1 MLNDMGILADSV
13 RYYHDA
19 DAFTATNLYH
29 VPHAGSYHC
38 DETYGMQR
46 NYLDICQMLVVDEGE
61 LSVTYRGETRTAGPG
76 SLILL
81 DCREPHSY
89 HALTPIRMR
98 WFHFAGSGS
107 TAYTHLILNTH
118 GFILPTGSNAE
129 IEECVRRIMVSVHQ
143 NQPNPHII
151 SLTIN
156 KLLVLLVLV
165 LGEKKKSDL
174 EIAIQDSAD
183 YMTYNYAD
191 KSLSIE
197 HLSQRAALST
207 CYYMRKFKEY
217 QPGEIRCGPPGPGGA
232 GVRLRHPGLYR
243 AVGVLQPAPPAP
255 LLSGRHGG
263 TGRAV
268 HPGLPRPAPAYF
280 YQVNTGRRRSP
291 HVPRPHSH

>member
-129 IEECVRRIMVSVHQ
+129 IEECAPYCVRTLCGKVLPKREVDACSF
-143 NQPNPHII
+143 
-151 SLTIN
+151 LAGWAE
-156 KLLVLLVLV
+156 LVC
-165 LGEKKKSDL
+165 
-174 EIAIQDSAD
+174 
-183 YMTYNYAD
+183 
-191 KSLSIE
+191 LSINN
-197 HLSQRAALST
+197 
-207 CYYMRKFKEY
+207 C
-217 QPGEIRCGPPGPGGA
+217 PC
-232 GVRLRHPGLYR
+232 
-243 AVGVLQPAPPAP
+243 
-255 LLSGRHGG
+255 
-263 TGRAV
+263 
-268 HPGLPRPAPAYF
+268 
-280 YQVNTGRRRSP
+280 
-291 HVPRPHSH
+291 

>member
-98 WFHFAGSGS
+98 WFHFAGSVGLGNGIYRNRC
-107 TAYTHLILNTH
+107 AWFHLD
-118 GFILPTGSNAE
+118 GFLDIY
-129 IEECVRRIMVSVHQ
+129 VH
-143 NQPNPHII
+143 
-151 SLTIN
+151 
-156 KLLVLLVLV
+156 
-165 LGEKKKSDL
+165 
-174 EIAIQDSAD
+174 SA
-183 YMTYNYAD
+183 
-191 KSLSIE
+191 
-197 HLSQRAALST
+197 
-207 CYYMRKFKEY
+207 
-217 QPGEIRCGPPGPGGA
+217 G
-232 GVRLRHPGLYR
+232 
-243 AVGVLQPAPPAP
+243 
-255 LLSGRHGG
+255 
-263 TGRAV
+263 
-268 HPGLPRPAPAYF
+268 
-280 YQVNTGRRRSP
+280 
-291 HVPRPHSH
+291 

>member
-19 DAFTATNLYH
+19 DPFTATNLYH

-129 IEECVRRIMVSVHQ
+129 IEECIRRIMVSVHQ

-217 QPGEIRCGPPGPGGA
+217 QSVTPHQFLQT
-232 GVRLRHPGLYR
+232 VRLSAAKQQLLTTSQSIETIADNCGFSSASHFIMAFRKSTSITPHQYR
-243 AVGVLQPAPPAP
+243 TQWK
-255 LLSGRHGG
+255 
-263 TGRAV
+263 
-268 HPGLPRPAPAYF
+268 
-280 YQVNTGRRRSP
+280 
-291 HVPRPHSH
+291 

>member
-129 IEECVRRIMVSVHQ
+129 IEECVRRIMV
-143 NQPNPHII
+143 
-151 SLTIN
+151 
-156 KLLVLLVLV
+156 

-217 QPGEIRCGPPGPGGA
+217 QSATPHQFLQT
-232 GVRLRHPGLYR
+232 VRLSAAKQQLLTTSQSIETIADNCGFSSASHFIMAFRKSTGITPHQYR
-243 AVGVLQPAPPAP
+243 TQWK
-255 LLSGRHGG
+255 
-263 TGRAV
+263 
-268 HPGLPRPAPAYF
+268 
-280 YQVNTGRRRSP
+280 
-291 HVPRPHSH
+291 

>member
-76 SLILL
+76 S
-81 DCREPHSY
+81 
-89 HALTPIRMR
+89 
-98 WFHFAGSGS
+98 
-107 TAYTHLILNTH
+107 LILNTH

-217 QPGEIRCGPPGPGGA
+217 QSVTPHQFLQT
-232 GVRLRHPGLYR
+232 VRLSAAKQQLLTTSQSIETIADNCGFSSASHFIMAFRKSTGITPHQYR
-243 AVGVLQPAPPAP
+243 TQWK
-255 LLSGRHGG
+255 
-263 TGRAV
+263 
-268 HPGLPRPAPAYF
+268 
-280 YQVNTGRRRSP
+280 
-291 HVPRPHSH
+291 

>member
-98 WFHFAGSGS
+98 WFHFEGSGS

-129 IEECVRRIMVSVHQ
+129 IEELS
-143 NQPNPHII
+143 HIHI
-151 SLTIN
+151 
-156 KLLVLLVLV
+156 
-165 LGEKKKSDL
+165 
-174 EIAIQDSAD
+174 
-183 YMTYNYAD
+183 
-191 KSLSIE
+191 
-197 HLSQRAALST
+197 
-207 CYYMRKFKEY
+207 
-217 QPGEIRCGPPGPGGA
+217 
-232 GVRLRHPGLYR
+232 
-243 AVGVLQPAPPAP
+243 
-255 LLSGRHGG
+255 
-263 TGRAV
+263 
-268 HPGLPRPAPAYF
+268 
-280 YQVNTGRRRSP
+280 
-291 HVPRPHSH
+291 

>member
-1 MLNDMGILADSV
+1 MYK
-13 RYYHDA
+13 R
-19 DAFTATNLYH
+19 
-29 VPHAGSYHC
+29 
-38 DETYGMQR
+38 Q
-46 NYLDICQMLVVDEGE
+46 
-61 LSVTYRGETRTAGPG
+61 GPG

-98 WFHFAGSGS
+98 WFHFEGSGS

-174 EIAIQDSAD
+174 EIAIQASAD
-183 YMTYNYAD
+183 YMTYNFAD

-217 QPGEIRCGPPGPGGA
+217 QSVTPHQFLQT
-232 GVRLRHPGLYR
+232 VRLSAAKQQLLTTSQSIETIADNCGFSSASHFIMAFRKSTGITPHQYR
-243 AVGVLQPAPPAP
+243 TQWK
-255 LLSGRHGG
+255 
-263 TGRAV
+263 
-268 HPGLPRPAPAYF
+268 
-280 YQVNTGRRRSP
+280 
-291 HVPRPHSH
+291 

>member
-1 MLNDMGILADSV
+1 MIWVFWQILYAITTMQMPLP
-13 RYYHDA
+13 RRTCTMFRTQA
-19 DAFTATNLYH
+19 ATIATKH
-29 VPHAGSYHC
+29 TVCSA
-38 DETYGMQR
+38 

-217 QPGEIRCGPPGPGGA
+217 QSATPHQFLQTGA
-232 GVRLRHPGLYR
+232 
-243 AVGVLQPAPPAP
+243 
-255 LLSGRHGG
+255 SE
-263 TGRAV
+263 
-268 HPGLPRPAPAYF
+268 
-280 YQVNTGRRRSP
+280 RRKTAAA
-291 HVPRPHSH
+291 HHLAEY

>member
-207 CYYMRKFKEY
+207 CY
-217 QPGEIRCGPPGPGGA
+217 
-232 GVRLRHPGLYR
+232 
-243 AVGVLQPAPPAP
+243 
-255 LLSGRHGG
+255 
-263 TGRAV
+263 
-268 HPGLPRPAPAYF
+268 
-280 YQVNTGRRRSP
+280 
-291 HVPRPHSH
+291 

>member
-107 TAYTHLILNTH
+107 TAYTHLILIRT
-118 GFILPTGSNAE
+118 GLSCLPEA
-129 IEECVRRIMVSVHQ
+129 M
-143 NQPNPHII
+143 P
-151 SLTIN
+151 
-156 KLLVLLVLV
+156 
-165 LGEKKKSDL
+165 
-174 EIAIQDSAD
+174 
-183 YMTYNYAD
+183 
-191 KSLSIE
+191 
-197 HLSQRAALST
+197 
-207 CYYMRKFKEY
+207 
-217 QPGEIRCGPPGPGGA
+217 
-232 GVRLRHPGLYR
+232 RLRNVSAASWSR
-243 AVGVLQPAPPAP
+243 CT
-255 LLSGRHGG
+255 R
-263 TGRAV
+263 T
-268 HPGLPRPAPAYF
+268 
-280 YQVNTGRRRSP
+280 SP
-291 HVPRPHSH
+291 IRILFP

>member
-129 IEECVRRIMVSVHQ
+129 IEECIRRIMVSVHQ

-217 QPGEIRCGPPGPGGA
+217 QSVTPHQFLQT
-232 GVRLRHPGLYR
+232 VRLSAAAHHLAEHRDHRG
-243 AVGVLQPAPPAP
+243 
-255 LLSGRHGG
+255 
-263 TGRAV
+263 
-268 HPGLPRPAPAYF
+268 
-280 YQVNTGRRRSP
+280 
-291 HVPRPHSH
+291 

>member
-98 WFHFAGSGS
+98 WFHFAGNG
-107 TAYTHLILNTH
+107 ILSS
-118 GFILPTGSNAE
+118 IRTGSS
-129 IEECVRRIMVSVHQ
+129 C
-143 NQPNPHII
+143 
-151 SLTIN
+151 
-156 KLLVLLVLV
+156 
-165 LGEKKKSDL
+165 
-174 EIAIQDSAD
+174 
-183 YMTYNYAD
+183 
-191 KSLSIE
+191 
-197 HLSQRAALST
+197 
-207 CYYMRKFKEY
+207 
-217 QPGEIRCGPPGPGGA
+217 PPEAMP
-232 GVRLRHPGLYR
+232 RLRNVSAASWSR
-243 AVGVLQPAPPAP
+243 CT
-255 LLSGRHGG
+255 R
-263 TGRAV
+263 T
-268 HPGLPRPAPAYF
+268 
-280 YQVNTGRRRSP
+280 SP
-291 HVPRPHSH
+291 IRILFP

>member
-46 NYLDICQMLVVDEGE
+46 NYLDICQMLIVDEGE

-98 WFHFAGSGS
+98 WFHFAGNGS

-143 NQPNPHII
+143 
-151 SLTIN
+151 
-156 KLLVLLVLV
+156 
-165 LGEKKKSDL
+165 
-174 EIAIQDSAD
+174 
-183 YMTYNYAD
+183 M
-191 KSLSIE
+191 
-197 HLSQRAALST
+197 
-207 CYYMRKFKEY
+207 
-217 QPGEIRCGPPGPGGA
+217 
-232 GVRLRHPGLYR
+232 VRLRKCNIE
-243 AVGVLQPAPPAP
+243 VL
-255 LLSGRHGG
+255 S
-263 TGRAV
+263 
-268 HPGLPRPAPAYF
+268 
-280 YQVNTGRRRSP
+280 RS
-291 HVPRPHSH
+291 SI